1 LQTADFHG
9 TWSSRIAFLLAAVGA
24 AVGLGNMWKFPY
36 TGGVSGGGAF
46 VLVYLAAVILVA
58 VPIMIAELAIGRRG
72 RRSPVNS
79 LRRVAEADGANPAWK
94 NVGWV
99 NVGAGFLILTFY
111 SVIAGWAMAYIPKL
125 ASGMFTRSDADLVS
139 SEFDALLASP
149 MTLIFWH
156 AVFMALTV
164 FIVARGIQDGIE
176 KAVKFLMPS
185 LFLML
190 LVLVVYACIA
200 GDFGATLDFMFT
212 FDFSKIDVHV
222 VVAAIGQAFFSVSV
236 AMGLLMTY
244 GAYLPESV
252 PIPRA
257 SIIIALADTLVALL
271 AGFAIFPVVFAN
283 GLDPAEGPGLVFVT
297 LPLAFGHMPL
307 GALFGTLFFVLLVF
321 AALTSSIALFEPI
334 VSWAEEH
341 KGVKRRSSAFAFG
354 TLAFLIGLLTVFSF
368 NLWGGFH
375 PLDSF
380 EMFAGKTIFDV
391 IDYVASNILLPV
403 GGILIALFAGWGM
416 ARSSTLEELGLDD
429 SSSFAIWRFLIRYV
443 SPIAV
448 AVVLATLAG
457 G

>member
-1 LQTADFHG
+1 
-9 TWSSRIAFLLAAVGA
+9 
-24 AVGLGNMWKFPY
+24 
-36 TGGVSGGGAF
+36 
-46 VLVYLAAVILVA
+46 
-58 VPIMIAELAIGRRG
+58 
-72 RRSPVNS
+72 
-79 LRRVAEADGANPAWK
+79 
-94 NVGWV
+94 
-99 NVGAGFLILTFY
+99 
-111 SVIAGWAMAYIPKL
+111 
-125 ASGMFTRSDADLVS
+125 
-139 SEFDALLASP
+139 
-149 MTLIFWH
+149 
-156 AVFMALTV
+156 
-164 FIVARGIQDGIE
+164 
-176 KAVKFLMPS
+176 
-185 LFLML
+185 
-190 LVLVVYACIA
+190 
-200 GDFGATLDFMFT
+200 
-212 FDFSKIDVHV
+212 
-222 VVAAIGQAFFSVSV
+222 
-236 AMGLLMTY
+236 
-244 GAYLPESV
+244 
-252 PIPRA
+252 
-257 SIIIALADTLVALL
+257 
-271 AGFAIFPVVFAN
+271 
-283 GLDPAEGPGLVFVT
+283 
-297 LPLAFGHMPL
+297 MPL

-416 ARSSTLEELGLDD
+416 ARSSTLEELRLDD